1 MREYECLY
9 ILDPKLTEED
19 VTAVSERIGQIVTE
33 NGGELLSVNPWGK
46 RRLAYVLKHVREGYY
61 IQMRLNGDAST
72 TGELDQALRFSE
84 AVMRHLIVR
93 ADELD
98 PAAADQI
105 PEQLPEPSTD
115 DFDYRRGRRDDRR
128 GPAPEAPA
136 EGEQAAEGEQT
147 PEVEETAAGA
157 QDEPKAAEGGEAE
170 GPAPEPVAE
179 ETAPAEQPEEA
190 APADEPAE
198 ASADEPE
205 D

>member
-46 RRLAYVLKHVREGYY
+46 RRLAYELKHVREGYY
-61 IQMRLNGDAST
+61 IQMRLNGDVAT

-128 GPAPEAPA
+128 GPAPEPVA
-136 EGEQAAEGEQT
+136 ERDQAAEG
-147 PEVEETAAGA
+147 VE
-157 QDEPKAAEGGEAE
+157 AAEGTRDEPETDEVVEASE
-170 GPAPEPVAE
+170 QAPEPVTEPPAPTE
-179 ETAPAEQPEEA
+179 EPEEA

-198 ASADEPE
+198 ELAAESE